1 MGAQKP
7 KPLLLNRKLPAPGYI
22 MKYNGK
28 VLATVIRERRLQLN
42 YSQDYV
48 AGRLEMSQNA
58 YSKMELGQTGI
69 TLGKF
74 IVLCEAL
81 EIDMTDMLALYRQ
94 NLNRTLG

>member
-1 MGAQKP
+1 
-7 KPLLLNRKLPAPGYI
+7 
-22 MKYNGK
+22 
-28 VLATVIRERRLQLN
+28 
-42 YSQDYV
+42 
-48 AGRLEMSQNA
+48 MSQNA

-81 EIDMTDMLALYRQ
+81 EIGMGDVLALYRQ